1 VSWSETVWK
10 AEVTLKY
17 LHVYKRKSKMINMN
31 CKCLNKIGIETTCLV
46 KLKKFQSVKSKM
58 VIKYFKIIKPEV
70 GLYEDEG
77 FRETFRNTVS
87 LNNVRVRSQ

>member
-1 VSWSETVWK
+1 
-10 AEVTLKY
+10 
-17 LHVYKRKSKMINMN
+17 
-31 CKCLNKIGIETTCLV
+31 
-46 KLKKFQSVKSKM
+46 M